1 MSRKWRTTSEFLT
14 EREDN
19 SKAEGVAEIRATR
32 ELLGNY
38 SLRYF
43 TEAIYGE
50 EYTRAIFGESGGEI
64 KLKDIEVEFSGK
76 EDGTFSTVIKK
87 EIMEKILQEAH
98 PTKTPEEIEEMAIY
112 KPKQGDAASSA
123 IEREVEKLNESERK
137 IILDFMKNI
146 NK

>member
-1 MSRKWRTTSEFLT
+1 MSNKWGTTSEFLT
-14 EREDN
+14 EREADA
-19 SKAEGVAEIRATR
+19 KAEGVAEIRATR
-32 ELLGNY
+32 ELLGNF

-98 PTKTPEEIEEMAIY
+98 PTKTPDEIEEMATY
-112 KPKQGDAASSA
+112 KPKQGDAATSA

-137 IILDFMKNI
+137 VILDFMKNI

>member
-1 MSRKWRTTSEFLT
+1 MSERWKNTSEFLA
-14 EREDN
+14 EKESN
-19 SKAEGVAEIRATR
+19 VKAEGVAEIRETR
-32 ELLGNY
+32 ELLGNF

-50 EYTRAIFGESGGEI
+50 EYTRSIFGESGGEI
-64 KLKDIEVEFSGK
+64 KLKDLEVEFTGK

-98 PTKTPEEIEEMAIY
+98 PNKSSEEIEEMATY
-112 KPKQGDAASSA
+112 KPKKGDRAMTA
-123 IEREVEKLNESERK
+123 IENEVAKLNDSERK

>member
-1 MSRKWRTTSEFLT
+1 MSRKWGTTREFLT
-14 EREDN
+14 ERETN
-19 SKAEGVAEIRATR
+19 AKAEGVAEIRATR
-32 ELLGNY
+32 ELLGNF

-64 KLKDIEVEFSGK
+64 KLKDIKVEFSGK

-87 EIMEKILQEAH
+87 EIMEQILQDAH
-98 PTKTPEEIEEMAIY
+98 PDKTFEEIEEMATY
-112 KPKQGDAASSA
+112 KPKQGDAATSA

-137 IILDFMKNI
+137 VILDFMKNI